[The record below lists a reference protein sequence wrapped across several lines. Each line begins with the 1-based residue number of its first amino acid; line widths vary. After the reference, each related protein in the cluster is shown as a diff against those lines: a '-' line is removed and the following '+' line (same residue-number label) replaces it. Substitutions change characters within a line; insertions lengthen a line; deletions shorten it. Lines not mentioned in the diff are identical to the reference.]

1 METFVVRVWQ
11 SADPGADV
19 GLHGTVEH
27 VRTATTRA
35 FTDAEQLLAILDA
48 ERGSGDTR

>member
-1 METFVVRVWQ
+1 MRVWQ
-11 SADPGADV
+11 PADPSADV

-35 FTDAEQLLAILDA
+35 FTDGEQLLAILDA
-48 ERGSGDTR
+48 ERGCEDAR